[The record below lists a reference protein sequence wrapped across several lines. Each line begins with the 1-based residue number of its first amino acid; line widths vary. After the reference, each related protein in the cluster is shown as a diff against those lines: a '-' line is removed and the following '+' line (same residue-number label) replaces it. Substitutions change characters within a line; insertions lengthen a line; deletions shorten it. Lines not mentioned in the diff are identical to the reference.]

1 MKMNEELEK
10 CISQNIPWVKLPNS
24 LKQNVGNSVKEYKKC
39 ISTFSIKN
47 QIRYKGN
54 LVKTVI
60 KNEQNYYEDL
70 MTYSRENLM
79 LYPYHLSDVIVK
91 GLRIT
96 PFQFYISTI
105 IHVMESD
112 KSYDSIP
119 NFTAVDC
126 LRLLGIGR
134 NEYIELMNQCR
145 SKSKLF
151 RKKNDIKPMLPVQP
165 IDINVDPWW
174 MVDIGCLY
182 EDDMKAVNENEKK
195 VIDFIIDNGQQLAGT
210 LDYHIIQNLYKKGL
224 VYFNV
229 PINDDDYII
238 VSTLGGFVM
247 NRVLG
252 DNFEN
257 LLYKIFVS
265 IDEHTSVIELATVLE
280 IDLES
285 VKNAVSLFCR
295 LKIAQKKNSK
305 QCENHSSWLKFE
317 NSTKFKTNDVQNLLA
332 DQNTKSF
339 VSNIT
344 NNHELLPDKNI
355 TEKRMAFL
363 FDSTLT
369 AFLMMGNLSPSLKDH
384 AVTLFEAGKL
394 TDEGL
399 NSFLEEL
406 DKVAEGYNAGN
417 NVFGSETPSA
427 GESEGEAKRY
437 FEHAITLRSTVKS
450 LRSKNCL
457 GKLDLI
463 RWESL
468 KSLSADTCVRFLKK
482 NYNLLLSM
490 APLNKETPLLS
501 SPKLPHIGPP
511 IPEVNSVW
519 FKLYL
524 YHKTTYG
531 PPSLLLVRGTRLW
544 NVPKIFR
551 HCSKVMVT
559 TWGHDSHFI
568 PIENLLTIINDTL
581 KESPVLI
588 QACTPTTCIL
598 PFPKINSLK
607 NDNILYK
614 HEAIEKLT
622 EELNINNSCGY
633 ITCVTMPA
641 QHEKKLL
648 FEETSSNTQTL
659 QTDNIE
665 NLNKELDKQ
674 TNKSCSKNL
683 LTLELIN
690 DTSKWTLLDCCFG
703 LPLFNTEV
711 NQLICSYVVDNQLW
725 KDENVAKLIESN
737 EILAKDLMEFIE
749 LFKNSDKDLEEL
761 LSYDKSSIAWPVD
774 CLVFK
779 NGKLSVWK

>member
-1 MKMNEELEK
+1 MNEEMEK
-10 CISQNIPWVKLPNS
+10 CVLQNIPWANLPPSVK
-24 LKQNVGNSVKEYKKC
+24 QGVGNSLKEYKKC
-39 ISTFSIKN
+39 ISVYSIRN
-47 QIRYKGN
+47 QVRYKTN
-54 LVKTVI
+54 LVRTVVR
-60 KNEQNYYEDL
+60 NEQNYYEDL

-126 LRLLGIGR
+126 LRILGIGR

-145 SKSKLF
+145 TKNKLF
-151 RKKNDIKPMLPVQP
+151 RRKNEIRPMLPSQP
-165 IDINVDPWW
+165 IDINADPWW
-174 MVDIGCLY
+174 TVDVGCLF
-182 EDDMKAVNENEKK
+182 EDDIKTINEDEKK
-195 VIDFIIDNGQQLAGT
+195 FIDHIIDNGQQMAGS
-210 LDYHIIQNLYKKGL
+210 LDYNILHSLYKKGL
-224 VYFNV
+224 IYYDV
-229 PINDDDYII
+229 PIYDDDHII

-265 IDEHTSVIELATVLE
+265 IDEHTSVSELATVLE

-295 LKIAQKKNSK
+295 LKIAQKKSPKTFSTHLSWSGSK
-305 QCENHSSWLKFE
+305 NIPKLEIVNTENVSDLPSPIILPTEIPDVLESS
-317 NSTKFKTNDVQNLLA
+317 
-332 DQNTKSF
+332 
-339 VSNIT
+339 
-344 NNHELLPDKNI
+344 PDKSNA
-355 TEKRMAFL
+355 EKRMAFL

-394 TDEGL
+394 TDEAL
-399 NSFLEEL
+399 DVFLDEL
-406 DKVAEGYNAGN
+406 DKVADGYSAGSC
-417 NVFGSETPSA
+417 VFGSETPSA
-427 GESEGEAKRY
+427 GESEGEARRY
-437 FEHAITLRSTVKS
+437 FEHALTLRSTVKA
-450 LRSKNCL
+450 LRSENCS

-468 KSLSADTCVRFLKK
+468 KSLTADTCVRFLKK
-482 NYNLLLSM
+482 NYNLLMSM

-524 YHKTTYG
+524 YHKTCYG
-531 PPSLLLVRGTRLW
+531 PPSLLLIRGVRLW

-551 HCSKVMVT
+551 HCSKVMIT
-559 TWGHDSHFI
+559 TWGHDPHFI

-588 QACTPTTCIL
+588 QACNPNTCVL
-598 PFPKINSLK
+598 PFPIMHNVQNEHSFLYEENFLKSLS
-607 NDNILYK
+607 DV
-614 HEAIEKLT
+614 
-622 EELNINNSCGY
+622 LNIKNTCGY
-633 ITCVTMPA
+633 ITCVTTPTKY
-641 QHEKKLL
+641 EKKFISEHPSDASPVFQKNGVSLL
-648 FEETSSNTQTL
+648 KEELEKLNDASCIKKTL
-659 QTDNIE
+659 
-665 NLNKELDKQ
+665 
-674 TNKSCSKNL
+674 L
-683 LTLELIN
+683 LEPVY
-690 DTSKWTLLDCCFG
+690 DTSEWTLLDCCFG
-703 LPLFNTEV
+703 VPLFNSDV
-711 NQLICSYVVDNQLW
+711 NQNICKYIVDNQMW
-725 KDENVAKLIESN
+725 NEENVMKLVESN
-737 EILAKDLMEFIE
+737 ELLSKDLLDFIE
-749 LFKNSDKDLEEL
+749 SYKDSDKDFEDL
-761 LSYDKSSIAWPVD
+761 LPFDKSSIAWPVD
-774 CLVFK
+774 CLIFE
-779 NGKLSVWK
+779 NGKLTVWK